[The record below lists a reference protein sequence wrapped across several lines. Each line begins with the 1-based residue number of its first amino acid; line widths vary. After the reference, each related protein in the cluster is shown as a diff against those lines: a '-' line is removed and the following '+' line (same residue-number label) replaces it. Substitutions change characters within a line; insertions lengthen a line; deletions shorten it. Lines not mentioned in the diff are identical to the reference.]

1 MSIFK
6 YEDKEIFYTVDGEIS
21 SEKEIIIILNGIMMS
36 TISWDIFVEP
46 FTKNNTLIRFDMFDQ
61 GQTSKLVEDYT
72 QVIQVELLKSLL
84 DFLEVKKVNIVGIS
98 YGASIALQFAAKYQD
113 YINKLIVANV
123 VAKTSPWL
131 KAIGD
136 GWNEVAKSRNGLAYY
151 NISIPYIYSPQFYT
165 TNLNW
170 MEERKKM
177 LIPIF
182 SNEVFLDAMVRLTKS
197 AETHDVVESLKL
209 IKTKTLIISSKEDYL
224 TPVFEQVYIDKMLP
238 NSNLVI
244 IPECGHASMYEKPEL
259 FTSFILGFINN
270 DQLKIIV

>member
-6 YEDKEIFYTVDGEIS
+6 YEDKEIFYTVDGVIS
-21 SEKEIIIILNGIMMS
+21 SDKEIIIILNGIMMS
-36 TISWDIFVEP
+36 TVSWDIFVEP

-72 QVIQVELLKSLL
+72 QSIQVELLKSLL

-113 YINKLIVANV
+113 YINKLVIANV

-131 KAIGD
+131 KAISD
-136 GWNEVAKSRNGLAYY
+136 GWNEVSKSRNGLAYY

-197 AETHDVVESLKL
+197 AETHDVIESLKF
-209 IKTKTLIISSKEDYL
+209 IKTKTLIISSEEDYL

-259 FTSFILGFINN
+259 FTSLILGFINH

>member
-6 YEDKEIFYTVDGEIS
+6 YEDKEIFYTVDGVIS
-21 SEKEIIIILNGIMMS
+21 SDKEIIIILNGIMMS
-36 TISWDIFVEP
+36 TVSWEIFVEP

-72 QVIQVELLKSLL
+72 QSIQVELLKSLL

-113 YINKLIVANV
+113 YINKLVIANV

-131 KAIGD
+131 KAISD
-136 GWNEVAKSRNGLAYY
+136 GWNEVSKSRNGLAYY

-197 AETHDVVESLKL
+197 AETHDVIESLKF
-209 IKTKTLIISSKEDYL
+209 IKTKTLIISSEEDYL

-259 FTSFILGFINN
+259 FTSLILGFINH

>member
-259 FTSFILGFINN
+259 FTSLILGFINN

>member
-61 GQTSKLVEDYT
+61 GQTSKLNKDYT
-72 QVIQVELLKSLL
+72 QEIQVKLLKSLL

-259 FTSFILGFINN
+259 FTSLILGFINN

>member
-61 GQTSKLVEDYT
+61 GQTSKLNKDYT
-72 QVIQVELLKSLL
+72 QEIQVKLLKSLL
-84 DFLEVKKVNIVGIS
+84 DFLEVNKVNIVGIS

-259 FTSFILGFINN
+259 FTSLILGFINN